1 MENWK
6 KIIILSIILICKNI
20 STTKG
25 QPPERSNVNFGTA
38 LIPEDILVNSG
49 SIWHHTFTIENVFQ
63 DPIPVQLREE
73 TNLMYNECQ
82 KNTASMLKL
91 AKLEET
97 VRNTTLNQ
105 ITQVTN
111 DTCMRILE
119 IAKTFNEQKQL
130 LIKDID
136 ENIQTI
142 KHLVYPRTDF
152 RGNSV
157 KRYRRAPLE
166 FSVS

>member
-6 KIIILSIILICKNI
+6 KIFTLSLILIYKNM

-25 QPPERSNVNFGTA
+25 QPPVRSNVYFGTA

-49 SIWHHTFTIENVFQ
+49 SIWYHTFTIKNVFQ
-63 DPIPVQLREE
+63 DPIPAKLREE

-82 KNTASMLKL
+82 TNTASAIEM
-91 AKLEET
+91 ATLEKT
-97 VRNTTLNQ
+97 IRNTTLNQ
-105 ITQVTN
+105 IRQVAN
-111 DTCMRILE
+111 DTCLRILE

-152 RGNSV
+152 
-157 KRYRRAPLE
+157 
-166 FSVS
+166 